1 MFLDVQTQLSNAQ
14 AFTGNGPNL
23 STFSYDLGA
32 ELRTGSGFPEVGRG
46 NPLCIAVAVTVAAK
60 VSGTTE
66 TYQFDVIQ
74 ATDAGLTTSVDIL
87 ASYPFTNALAATSL
101 VAGALLVM
109 AIPPGSLATA
119 KRYLGYQESGTNTPT
134 ITCTAWITSMDQV
147 QKFRAYAT
155 NIIIL

>member
-1 MFLDVQTQLSNAQ
+1 MFLDVQTELSSAQ
-14 AFTGNGPNL
+14 SFTGNGPNL

-46 NPLCIAVAVTVAAK
+46 NPLCIALAVTVAAK
-60 VSGTTE
+60 VSGTNE

-74 ATDAGLTTSVDIL
+74 SDTAALGSPDIL
-87 ASYPFTNALAATSL
+87 ASYPFTNALATSVL

-109 AIPPGSLATA
+109 TIPPGHSAATA
-119 KRYLGYQESGTNTPT
+119 KRYIGYQESGTNTPT

-155 NIIIL
+155 NIIVL